1 MTELLDFFMY
11 LRTMLIDALF
21 KQYYRP
27 LCLYAAHYLNGD
39 IVASEDIVQDCF
51 VKLWQR
57 DQRDVTKK
65 RAFLYTAVRNACIDT
80 LRRQLPEMTDI
91 DPSDIEGVISD
102 EEAVSRSEQ
111 EAKVW
116 EVINALPGRCREVF
130 LMAKRDGMTYNE
142 IAEEL
147 DISVKTVEHQISK
160 ALKKLR
166 NSKGLQF
173 VLMVI

>member
-1 MTELLDFFMY
+1 
-11 LRTMLIDALF
+11 MLIDALF

-39 IVASEDIVQDCF
+39 IVASEDIVQECF
-51 VKLWQR
+51 VKLWQHDDNNWR
-57 DQRDVTKK
+57 NITDK

-80 LRRQLPEMTDI
+80 LRRQHPEMTSI
-91 DPSDIEGVISD
+91 DPSDLEGTISD
-102 EEAVSRSEQ
+102 EVAVDRSER

-116 EVINALPGRCREVF
+116 EIINGLPDRCREVF
-130 LMAKRDGMTYNE
+130 LMSKRDGMTYNE

-160 ALKKLR
+160 AMKKLR
-166 NSKGLQF
+166 NDKSLQF
-173 VLMVI
+173 VLMIL

>member
-1 MTELLDFFMY
+1 
-11 LRTMLIDALF
+11 MLIDALF

-39 IVASEDIVQDCF
+39 IVTSEDIVQDCF
-51 VKLWQR
+51 VKLWQHDDTDKHNISDKR
-57 DQRDVTKK
+57 NITEK

-80 LRRQLPEMTDI
+80 LRCQHPEMTTI
-91 DPSDIEGVISD
+91 DPSDLEGIISD
-102 EEAVSRSEQ
+102 KEAVDRSER

-116 EVINALPGRCREVF
+116 EIINDLPDRCREVF
-130 LMAKRDGMTYNE
+130 LMSKRDGMTYNE

-147 DISVKTVEHQISK
+147 GISVKTVEHQISK

-166 NSKGLQF
+166 NDKDLQF
-173 VLMVI
+173 VLIFF